1 MSPSTSS
8 VSADEEVEALP
19 PASPLRRIGAAA
31 SRVGRAALDRARRTP
46 ASVAFALSVL
56 LVSVLARV
64 GGISE
69 EFIEA
74 RASDPGR
81 LWTLLLGVW
90 STPSWH
96 AGLALVLAF
105 LVIGGLFEAVMGTR
119 RWLLA
124 FTASAAGGVLVVQ
137 AAHAILVATGSTWGD
152 EHAARTPLIAAIF
165 GIAGLAAAGSQWMG
179 VLGRRR
185 LLAYLFAALIVLAA
199 FGGSPQGVGALGGA
213 AIGALLGLV
222 LVPKGRH
229 ARSLIGTRHRGRSMI
244 ALVVLTLSAG
254 TLLAALSAHA
264 IGPLSTAALGLDPGD
279 LTAESLDLLCATSTD
294 AECQKALAAVGTRGL
309 ASRLLMTMPFLL
321 QAALAHELA
330 KGRRSAMIGTTVLES
345 TIAVFA
351 FARVVADSLQFEFSN
366 ATGDL
371 TRVVLPLSPLA
382 HRLIPVL
389 VPLAMVALVA
399 WNRNWFTVRSTRRT
413 VRRSALVAGL
423 APLLVGIAVVS
434 AGAVLRNATVPDA
447 SPALLAWNFFV
458 RLLPPSALSHLIP
471 TLLPVTAIGHLLVE
485 WAPLLVW
492 AAWTV
497 SVLLI
502 STSGPRIDET
512 PSAKAMEA
520 KDFVREVGAGSLGW
534 MLTWPGNER
543 WLAEDG
549 SALVTYRTASGVRLT
564 ITDPAAAP
572 GALDAAVTAFA
583 RSASEDSMIPALYS
597 VHADTARVARRLGW
611 TTIRVAEEAVIDL
624 PGLAFTGK
632 KFQDVRTALN
642 RAAKEGIRAE
652 WTTFPSAPEGI
663 RDQVRAISTAWAGDK
678 ALPEMGFTLGSLAEI
693 DDEDTRLLLAID
705 EDGTVHAVTSWLPV
719 FEEGELIG
727 LTLDVMRRRD
737 NSFRPVIEFL
747 IASAALAAKDEGL
760 QILSLSG
767 APLAHSGLA
776 PADPE
781 LDSTSAQRFAPVL
794 DSVGGFLEPV
804 YGFRSL
810 LFFKKKFQ
818 PRFEPLY
825 LAVPEVLDIPA
836 VSMAIGKAYLP
847 ELGPVDAARFAQRL
861 MKNE

>member
-1 MSPSTSS
+1 
-8 VSADEEVEALP
+8 
-19 PASPLRRIGAAA
+19 
-31 SRVGRAALDRARRTP
+31 
-46 ASVAFALSVL
+46 
-56 LVSVLARV
+56 
-64 GGISE
+64 
-69 EFIEA
+69 
-74 RASDPGR
+74 
-81 LWTLLLGVW
+81 
-90 STPSWH
+90 
-96 AGLALVLAF
+96 
-105 LVIGGLFEAVMGTR
+105 
-119 RWLLA
+119 
-124 FTASAAGGVLVVQ
+124 
-137 AAHAILVATGSTWGD
+137 
-152 EHAARTPLIAAIF
+152 
-165 GIAGLAAAGSQWMG
+165 
-179 VLGRRR
+179 
-185 LLAYLFAALIVLAA
+185 
-199 FGGSPQGVGALGGA
+199 
-213 AIGALLGLV
+213 
-222 LVPKGRH
+222 
-229 ARSLIGTRHRGRSMI
+229 
-244 ALVVLTLSAG
+244 
-254 TLLAALSAHA
+254 
-264 IGPLSTAALGLDPGD
+264 
-279 LTAESLDLLCATSTD
+279 
-294 AECQKALAAVGTRGL
+294 
-309 ASRLLMTMPFLL
+309 
-321 QAALAHELA
+321 
-330 KGRRSAMIGTTVLES
+330 
-345 TIAVFA
+345 
-351 FARVVADSLQFEFSN
+351 
-366 ATGDL
+366 
-371 TRVVLPLSPLA
+371 
-382 HRLIPVL
+382 
-389 VPLAMVALVA
+389 MVALVA
-399 WNRNWFTVRSTRRT
+399 WNRDWFTVRSTRRA
-413 VRRSALVAGL
+413 VRRSALLAGL

-447 SPALLAWNFFV
+447 SPALLAWNFFM

-471 TLLPVTAIGHLLVE
+471 PLLPVTAIGHLIVE

-502 STSGPRIDET
+502 STSGPRVDET
-512 PSAKAMEA
+512 PSAKAMEV

-642 RAAKEGIRAE
+642 RAAKE
-652 WTTFPSAPEGI
+652 
-663 RDQVRAISTAWAGDK
+663 
-678 ALPEMGFTLGSLAEI
+678 
-693 DDEDTRLLLAID
+693 
-705 EDGTVHAVTSWLPV
+705 
-719 FEEGELIG
+719 
-727 LTLDVMRRRD
+727 
-737 NSFRPVIEFL
+737 
-747 IASAALAAKDEGL
+747 EGL

-781 LDSTSAQRFAPVL
+781 LDSASAQRFAPVL
-794 DSVGGFLEPV
+794 DSVGGILEPV

-847 ELGPVDAARFAQRL
+847 ELRPVDAARFAQRL